1 MWRLFKKT
9 RRKSDEMELKNNNFK
24 YVPDSVFPNR
34 EVQDRVE
41 EYLNKKREE
50 EVISNK
56 GDN

>member
-1 MWRLFKKT
+1 MWRLFKKRT
-9 RRKSDEMELKNNNFK
+9 GKSDEMELANKFK

-50 EVISNK
+50 VIPNK